1 MALAVSLKNHL
12 DRMHI
17 RYEIVPHDATPS
29 TSRTAEASHVSGDK
43 IAKGVLV
50 RDKEGYTL
58 AVVPASCHLR
68 MPDLGALLGSTVA
81 LATEQEIDDIFTDC
95 AHGAIPPIGAA
106 YGLDVVVDDRVMERG
121 EVYFEG
127 GDHVSLV
134 RVSAPDLETL
144 MADARRARFAEHD

>member
-1 MALAVSLKNHL
+1 MALAVSLKDHL
-12 DRMHI
+12 DRMGI
-17 RYEIVPHDATPS
+17 PYEIVPHVATPS

-50 RDKEGYTL
+50 RDKDGYTL
-58 AVVPASCHLR
+58 AVLPASYHLR
-68 MPDLGALLGSTVA
+68 LSDLEALLGFDVA
-81 LATEQEIDDIFTDC
+81 LATEQEVDDIFADC
-95 AHGAIPPIGAA
+95 DHGAVPPIGGA
-106 YGLDVVVDDRVMERG
+106 YGLDVVVDDRLMERD

-134 RVSAPDLETL
+134 RVGASDLEKL

>member
-1 MALAVSLKNHL
+1 MALAVSLKDHL

-17 RYEIVPHDATPS
+17 RYEIVPHAATPS
-29 TSRTAEASHVSGDK
+29 TSRTAETSHVSGDK

-58 AVVPASCHLR
+58 AVLPASYHLR
-68 MPDLGALLGSTVA
+68 LPELGAVLGFGVA
-81 LATEQEIDDIFTDC
+81 LATEQEVDDVFSDC
-95 AHGAIPPIGAA
+95 ERGAVPPIGGA
-106 YGLDVVVDDRVMERG
+106 YGLDVVVDDRLMERD

-134 RVSAPDLETL
+134 RVDASDLEKL

>member
-17 RYEIVPHDATPS
+17 RYEVIAHAATPS
-29 TSRTAEASHVSGDK
+29 TSRTAETSHVSGDK

-50 RDKEGYTL
+50 RDREGYTL
-58 AVVPASCHLR
+58 AVLPASCHLR
-68 MPDLGALLGSTVA
+68 LPDLGALLGVDVA

-95 AHGAIPPIGAA
+95 AHGAVPPIGNA
-106 YGLDVVVDDRVMERG
+106 YGLDVVVDDRLMERD

-127 GDHVSLV
+127 GDHISLV
-134 RVSAPDLETL
+134 RVGASDLEKL
-144 MADARRARFAEHD
+144 MANARRSRFAEHD